1 MIYKYVQMRKREGF
15 GIICLMKNTNRML
28 LGAVAFAAVVGAAFA
43 VEPPEGFVSIFNGR
57 DTSGWYGTKAYG
69 VDPAEPGVLQC
80 FPERRKL
87 GDTTDYGNLCTV
99 KKYRNFILRFEFQ
112 MPKNGNNGLGVR
124 VNSPLGYAA
133 FDAMCEIQLLDDGG
147 DLYYDAAGKHDLLK
161 DYQYTGSIYGIFPA
175 RRDNRENRLWCEDD
189 DYTGGGSYLHKAGQ
203 WNQAEARVV
212 GEEIAFFLNG
222 HCITRA
228 NLAGLPTN
236 GNTPDGSKHPGLH
249 TERGSIS
256 WQGHG
261 DNVKWRNIFVKELP
275 DDATMADV
283 ELELEKVG
291 GGGVGGRGEGVEADR
306 VGVCSWSYQK
316 PLTEVAAEM
325 KKAGVKGINLALAP
339 FLAPDGRHG
348 VAEGAEALAFAK
360 RQFASGEWKLMS
372 TMISFPQE
380 DYTTLESIRKTGGIV
395 PDEAWLFNSNLIV
408 KAAALTKELGGKYL
422 LLHAGFLDESDA
434 QALATYRAR
443 VSFIRD
449 ECAKN
454 GVLVILESGQ
464 ETADDLA
471 KFLKEMPGVGVNF
484 DPANMILYGKG
495 EPLKA
500 LRTLRP
506 WIVQLHVKDANPTAV
521 PGTWGAEVPW
531 GEGKV
536 NAKAFVAEL
545 KRLGYKGNFVIE
557 REGGDSR
564 AADIALAAHLLRGEE
579 IR

>member
-1 MIYKYVQMRKREGF
+1 MICKYLQMRFRSGF
-15 GIICLMKNTNRML
+15 DTIVSMKQIAKL
-28 LGAVAFAAVVGAAFA
+28 SFVVAACMAAVNFAFA
-43 VEPPEGFVSIFNGR
+43 VEPPEGFVSIFNGQ

-80 FPERRKL
+80 FPDRRKP
-87 GDTTDYGNLCTV
+87 GDTTDYGNLLTV
-99 KKYRNFILRFEFQ
+99 KKYRNFILRFEFM

-147 DLYYDAAGKHDLLK
+147 DMYYDAVGKHDLLK
-161 DYQYTGSIYGIFPA
+161 GYQYTGSIYGIFPA
-175 RRDNRENRLWCEDD
+175 RRDNRENRLWCEDS
-189 DYTGGGSYLHKAGQ
+189 DYAGGGSYLHRAGR

-212 GEEIAFFLNG
+212 GEEIAFYLNG

-236 GNTPDGSKHPGLH
+236 GNTPDGSRHPGLH

-275 DDATMADV
+275 DDATMAALDAADARETAV
-283 ELELEKVG
+283 S
-291 GGGVGGRGEGVEADR
+291 ADR
-306 VGVCSWSYQK
+306 IGVCSWSYQK
-316 PLTEVAAEM
+316 PLTEVAVEM

-380 DYTTLESIRKTGGIV
+380 DYTTLESIRRTGGIV
-395 PDEAWLFNSNLIV
+395 PDGAWLFNSNLIV
-408 KAAALTKELGGKYL
+408 KAAALTKELGAKHL
-422 LLHAGFLDESDA
+422 LLHAGFLDESDPA
-434 QALATYRAR
+434 AFATYRAR
-443 VSFIRD
+443 VSFVRD
-449 ECAKN
+449 ECARN
-454 GVLVILESGQ
+454 GVTVILETGQ

-471 KFLKEMPGVGVNF
+471 KFLKEMPGVGVNL

-506 WIVQLHVKDANPTAV
+506 WIVQLHIKDANPAAV
-521 PGTWGAEVPW
+521 KGTWGTEVPW
-531 GEGKV
+531 GEGAVK
-536 NAKAFVAEL
+536 AKAFVAEL
-545 KRLGYKGNFVIE
+545 KRLGYEGNFVVE
-557 REGGDSR
+557 REGGDNR
-564 AADIALAAHLLRGEE
+564 AADIALAVKRLKE
-579 IR
+579 